1 MHTNLVHFILNMKT
15 KPFTSCVTF
24 LLSLM
29 VVTFVLTACSDSDDD
44 VKINPGLPE
53 RTYPL
58 DWKITN
64 EDRPRVVMDGLL
76 DNMFRSEFDQII
88 FEYNSVG
95 PDLKT
100 PVRLTGTINMPHKV
114 FTKEMDPRHLT
125 ILTQWTHAKS
135 VERFSLEGK
144 EEMSLLM
151 NGAQGV
157 IAISSDLYG
166 WTLTNDKAQAYCC
179 PEITAVETLDC
190 WDAAI
195 EILKSKGYKI
205 DGLPISNIGYSS
217 AGMQAIGIQRFIDE
231 HRPDIQV
238 AFTGVGSSPYDI
250 NAVWQHYVET
260 NYTGYVCSF
269 PLIMVAYNET
279 YQMGIN
285 YKDILKEPLCNHIQ
299 DWILDKKYYTSD
311 INNFIGNEKKVD
323 EILTPV
329 ACDWTK
335 GVGKVMYDKFKENSL
350 CDASSTW
357 QPSKKTQFYVMHS
370 TKDSYMDWHVS
381 EKMANFLKARGCKVQ
396 TDFAD
401 YGDHNNY
408 GGVIFAINT
417 LMLLETYDNQEDSKE
432 VVEMVQTLAQMIQSD
447 PELQSMLT
455 K

>member
-1 MHTNLVHFILNMKT
+1 MKT
-15 KPFTSCVTF
+15 KSLLNYKKHTT
-24 LLSLM
+24 LWLSLM
-29 VVTFVLTACSDSDDD
+29 TAVFLMTACSNSDDEVQ
-44 VKINPGLPE
+44 VKPGLPE
-53 RTYPL
+53 RTYKL

-64 EDRPRVVMDGLL
+64 EDRQRVVMDQPMNGQLKC
-76 DNMFRSEFDQII
+76 DFDQII

-100 PVRLTGTINMPHKV
+100 PVRLTGTINMPRKV
-114 FTKEMDPRHLT
+114 FTKELDPRHLL
-125 ILTQWTHAKS
+125 ILTQWTHTKS
-135 VERFSLEGK
+135 TERFSLEGR

-151 NGAQGV
+151 TGSQGV

-217 AGMQAIGIQRFIDE
+217 AGMLAMGIQRFIDE
-231 HRPDIQV
+231 HRPDIHV
-238 AFTGVGSSPYDI
+238 TFTGVGSSPYDI
-250 NAVWQHYVET
+250 NEVWQHYVET

-279 YQMGIN
+279 YKMGID
-285 YKDILKEPLCNHIQ
+285 YKEIFKEPLCDHIQ

-311 INNFIGNEKKVD
+311 INNFIGREKKVN
-323 EILTPV
+323 EILTPA

-350 CDASSTW
+350 CDPSSTW
-357 QPSKKTQFYVMHS
+357 QPSKTTQFYVMHS

-381 EKMANFLKARGCKVQ
+381 EKMAKFLKDRGCKVI
-396 TDFAD
+396 TDFED
-401 YGDHNNY
+401 YGDHNNW
-408 GGVIFAINT
+408 GGTMFAIQT
-417 LMLLETYDNQEDSKE
+417 CLLLETSDNQEDSEDVKN
-432 VVEMVQTLAQMIQSD
+432 MVSYLKKAID
-447 PELQSMLT
+447 ENPELKSLFN